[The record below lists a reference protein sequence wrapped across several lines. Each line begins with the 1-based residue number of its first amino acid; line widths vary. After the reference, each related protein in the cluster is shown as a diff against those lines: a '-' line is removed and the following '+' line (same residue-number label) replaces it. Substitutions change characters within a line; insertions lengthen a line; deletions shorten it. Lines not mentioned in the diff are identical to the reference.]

1 MKKFHSIKIAVKGGK
16 VTCVPDPIHV
26 KHNDEVEWICPRRT
40 FTVYFGRKTPFAKDK
55 FMAMGKTGH
64 CEIRANATPVGYRLE
79 FKYTVA
85 VSTPKGILI
94 ADPTII
100 IDP

>member
-1 MKKFHSIKIAVKGGK
+1 MKKFHKIKITVKGGK
-16 VTCVPDPIHV
+16 VLCEPDPLFV
-26 KHNDEVEWICPRRT
+26 RHNDEVEWICPRRM
-40 FTVYFGRKTPFAKDK
+40 FTVYFGRKSPFVKDK
-55 FMAMGKTGH
+55 YMATGKSGN
-64 CEIRANATPVGYRLE
+64 CEIRANATPLGYRLE

-85 VSTPKGILI
+85 VNTPRGILI